1 MSGSTKGTFSVTIA
15 ATDAATATIDKIN
28 KRLAEIRRPTEQMN
42 RSLQR
47 FSEVSGLKSIAK
59 DLDGVQRYALQGV
72 FALERM
78 APGMAAIAGAATVGG
93 ITALSKSFADL
104 NVALSNTSNR
114 LGVAPAFLAAFQG
127 AARQARADVS
137 GVTSSFEALGDA
149 LSRVR
154 TGQDTTGFSGV
165 MAALHVSMTKA
176 DGTLKSAAELMPE
189 INDSIARI
197 QDPALR
203 AQAERD
209 VYGNEAMDPIIRE
222 GSAAFR
228 RQMEDAEKRLQ
239 VTNDSVAAQ
248 TKLADQLTLL
258 QQSFEGLA
266 TKITTDVAPALGHV
280 ADWMSNFVTNNPG
293 VVEEIALLGVG
304 FTTLAGTIGLVTKAA
319 GLMPAWL
326 IPMLAR
332 AAPILLTGPAG
343 EVDPRSRFDQTG
355 QPRTPTGPDPFTGL
369 LPGAE
374 PPLPSTWGRGFHAAD
389 LWRRYSPTTDPR
401 LDPSSFPPNYD
412 PSADRGDRPRLQF
425 LRDQWTAKGDVPG
438 GPKDAD
444 SKRAT
449 STPAE
454 LIRAEQQ
461 GREIGR
467 AISDWLTS
475 HAEELARAIGGGA
488 VRGITFTAPTTAPGV
503 PTTAPSAPTP
513 ASGDDRPGA
522 PEPWN
527 VPGAEMPPQLGPK
540 DLETV
545 TTPGGAAWRM
555 NRDHADYF
563 RRFFSEL
570 EKLEG
575 HPLVSSG
582 GYNWRPVRGGSS
594 PSAHAYGEAGD
605 VDAPHN
611 PQGNSGQ
618 TNLPPEPAL
627 RALLRRY
634 PHIRWGGDF
643 P

>member
-1 MSGSTKGTFSVTIA
+1 MSGSTKAGYSVTIS
-15 ATDAATATIDKIN
+15 ATDAATGTIDKIN

-42 RSLQR
+42 RSLQK

-72 FALERM
+72 FALDRM
-78 APGMAAIAGAATVGG
+78 APGMAAIAGAASVGG
-93 ITALSKSFADL
+93 AAALAKSFADL
-104 NVALSNTSNR
+104 AVSLTNTANAMGVTTPWLASFQAAIRLAHGDVAGAT
-114 LGVAPAFLAAFQG
+114 AAFQN
-127 AARQARADVS
+127 
-137 GVTSSFEALGDA
+137 LGDA
-149 LSRVR
+149 IAKVQ
-154 TGQDTTGFSGV
+154 TGQGAAGFVQMVNSLGV
-165 MAALHVSMTKA
+165 QMRHA
-176 DGTLKSAAELMPE
+176 DGTLKSATELMPE
-189 INDSIARI
+189 INDAIRHLHGAT
-197 QDPALR
+197 PAIT
-203 AQAERD
+203 AQLQRTAEGAI
-209 VYGNEAMDPIIRE
+209 YGNEAMDPIIRE
-222 GSAAFR
+222 GSAAFN
-228 RQMEDAEKRLQ
+228 RQFEDAQKLIG
-239 VTNDSVAAQ
+239 VTNETIAAQ
-248 TKLADQLTLL
+248 RGLADQIARL
-258 QQSFEGLA
+258 QESFSGLGN
-266 TKITTDVAPALGHV
+266 KITADVAPALGQV
-280 ADWMSNFVTNNPG
+280 AGWMSGFIASNPG
-293 VVEEIALLGVG
+293 VVENITLLGVG

-332 AAPILLTGPAG
+332 TAPILLTGPAG

-611 PQGNSGQ
+611 PMGNTGQ

-627 RALLRRY
+627 RE
-634 PHIRWGGDF
+634 
-643 P
+643 